1 MTKCNEVNKTKRKV
15 DEDEEAL
22 IIKQIITQYIL
33 Y

>member
-15 DEDEEAL
+15 DEDKEAL
-22 IIKQIITQYIL
+22 IIKQITTQYIV